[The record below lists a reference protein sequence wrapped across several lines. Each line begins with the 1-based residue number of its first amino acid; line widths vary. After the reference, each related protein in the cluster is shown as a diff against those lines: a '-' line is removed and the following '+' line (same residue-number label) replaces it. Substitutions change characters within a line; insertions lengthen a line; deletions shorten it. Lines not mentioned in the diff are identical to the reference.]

1 MVMNFLQLSYFK
13 ALAKTENL
21 SQTAEQL
28 FITPPAL
35 RASISRLER
44 EIGAPLFEKVGN
56 RIYLNE
62 NGRILLEHTDNIFA
76 EMDTALREIKSNAKK
91 DTAGLSIASTS
102 DSAWM
107 ELIAA
112 FSSAHPEIVIT
123 KTVLRLNEIHP
134 REIREKFDFLI
145 TSPDDISYH
154 ELEHEVLYD
163 DDRPVL
169 MVYPEHPLAGREGV
183 SLAELKNEWFI
194 ALTTDFS
201 FRKYF
206 DILFEKAGF
215 APQIRVECDY
225 MLRTRMVEEQF
236 GVALSSGRSC
246 RQISSRR
253 VCFVPVTDPVYLRA
267 QALFWHPMRKKTAAA
282 EIFHSFVTSYFR
294 ERSGEL

>member
-1 MVMNFLQLSYFK
+1 MNFLQLSYFR
-13 ALAKTENL
+13 ALAGTENL

-28 FITPPAL
+28 FISPPAL

-44 EIGAPLFEKVGN
+44 EIGEPLFEKVGN
-56 RIYLNE
+56 RIYLNKS
-62 NGRILLEHTDNIFA
+62 GRILLEHTENIFA
-76 EMDTALREIKSNAKK
+76 EMDAAMREIRDNAQK
-91 DTAGLSIASTS
+91 DVAGLAIAATS

-112 FSSAHPEIVIT
+112 FSSANPEIVIT

-134 REIREKFDFLI
+134 REIRDKFDFLI
-145 TSPDDISYH
+145 TSPDDISCH
-154 ELEHEVLYD
+154 ELEHEVLYE

-183 SLAELKNEWFI
+183 ALAELKDEWFI
-194 ALTTDFS
+194 ALTKDFS

-206 DILFEKAGF
+206 DNLFEKAGIK
-215 APQIRVECDY
+215 PQIRVECDY
-225 MLRTRMVEEQF
+225 MLRTRMVEQQF

-253 VCFVPVTDPVYLRA
+253 VCFVPVTDPVYLRT
-267 QALFWHPMRKKTAAA
+267 QALFWHPARKKSAAA
-282 EIFHSFVTSYFR
+282 QMFHRFVTSYF
-294 ERSGEL
+294 EGTEGKA